1 MVINF
6 MNKKPKTVP
15 FFAKKQPGFS
25 NI

>member
-1 MVINF
+1 MAINF